1 CRGRRRRG
9 CRSRPWQGRSAA
21 ASGADRGRGV
31 GGDWRHA
38 LAGGARAS
46 GGEDRPRARNHPLE
60 SLRKERALT
69 VVRSGTYWIVF
80 EAGVEYA
87 LSPPDALSDV
97 TTKKYVLAT
106 RLVTT

>member
-1 CRGRRRRG
+1 M
-9 CRSRPWQGRSAA
+9 
-21 ASGADRGRGV
+21 
-31 GGDWRHA
+31 
-38 LAGGARAS
+38 
-46 GGEDRPRARNHPLE
+46 
-60 SLRKERALT
+60 
-69 VVRSGTYWIVF
+69 VF